1 MGTDCCTKAAC
12 RPDTERGFSH
22 ICLNRSEEYAAL
34 LAATPARSSDYSFI
48 NVWGWAEIYGLSWM
62 FRDGLCWIRQE
73 RPEPAL
79 WAPVGPWD
87 RVAWRPAM
95 LPEKR
100 LVRVPEPLARHL
112 ESALGARAAESR
124 EHWDYLY
131 SVPELTAL
139 AGNRFHK
146 KKNLLN
152 QFRKL
157 YDWTYAPLTADC
169 VEQALELQDA
179 WCLWRDCESDC
190 TLVQENEAIF
200 RVLTNWDRLPGLLGG
215 AIRVQG
221 RMVAYTVADALDP
234 DTLVIHFEKGHPEYK
249 GVYQAINQAFLEHE
263 ARLFSRVN
271 REQDL
276 GDEGLRKAKLSYNPV
291 DFVRKCEVR
300 LEEGG

>member
-1 MGTDCCTKAAC
+1 MGTDCCEKAAC
-12 RPDTERGFSH
+12 AVKPSGGADFSH
-22 ICLNRSEEYAAL
+22 ICLKRHDEYAAL
-34 LAATPARSSDYSFI
+34 LAATPARASDYSFI
-48 NVWGWAEIYGLSWM
+48 NLWGWAETYGLSWM

-73 RPEPAL
+73 RPVPAL

-87 RVAWRPAM
+87 RIAWTREM

-100 LVRVPEPLARHL
+100 LIRVPEPLAGQL
-112 ESALGARAAESR
+112 AACLGAEAAEAR

-131 SVPELTAL
+131 SVPELIAL
-139 AGNRFHK
+139 SGNKFHK

-157 YDWTYAPLTADC
+157 YEWTYSPITADC
-169 VEQALELQDA
+169 VEQALELQDS

-200 RVLTNWDRLPGLLGG
+200 RVLTNWDRIPGLIGG
-215 AIRVQG
+215 AIRVEG
-221 RMVAYTVADALDP
+221 RMVAYTVADALAP

-249 GVYQAINQAFLEHE
+249 GVYQAINQIFLE
-263 ARLFSRVN
+263 RDGQLYSRVN

-291 DFVRKCEVR
+291 DFVKKCEVR
-300 LEEGG
+300 LE

>member
-1 MGTDCCTKAAC
+1 MGTDCCEKAAC
-12 RPDTERGFSH
+12 AVNPSGGADFSH
-22 ICLNRSEEYAAL
+22 ICLKRHDEYAAL
-34 LAATPARSSDYSFI
+34 LAATPARASDYSFI
-48 NVWGWAEIYGLSWM
+48 NLWGWAETYGLSWM

-73 RPEPAL
+73 RPVPAL

-87 RVAWRPAM
+87 RIAWTREM

-100 LVRVPEPLARHL
+100 LIRVPEPLAGQL
-112 ESALGARAAESR
+112 AACLGAEAAEAR

-131 SVPELTAL
+131 SVPELIAL
-139 AGNRFHK
+139 SGNKFHK

-157 YDWTYAPLTADC
+157 YEWTYSPITADC
-169 VEQALELQDA
+169 VEQALELQDS

-200 RVLTNWDRLPGLLGG
+200 RVLTNWDRIPGLIGG
-215 AIRVQG
+215 AIRVEG
-221 RMVAYTVADALDP
+221 RMVAYTVADALAP

-249 GVYQAINQAFLEHE
+249 GVYQAINQIFLE
-263 ARLFSRVN
+263 RDGQLYSRVN

-291 DFVRKCEVR
+291 DFVKKCEVR
-300 LEEGG
+300 LE